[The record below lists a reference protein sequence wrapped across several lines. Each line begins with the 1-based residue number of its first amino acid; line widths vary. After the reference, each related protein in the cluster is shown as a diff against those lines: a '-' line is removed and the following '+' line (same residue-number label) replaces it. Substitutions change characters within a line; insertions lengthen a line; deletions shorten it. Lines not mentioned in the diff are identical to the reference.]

1 MIRRLLKHG
10 FAVAVLWLLRRY
22 EQVSLDLLKIR
33 AAVYYVR
40 GVQTARSA
48 AIVGLLVVGV
58 VVLLASGFVLVPIG
72 LAVLIYGL
80 SGSWVAACVVLL
92 VLGAL
97 YVIVPLLVLRRFMS
111 ERAWMSFFKV
121 DDLVARFTRKST
133 SD

>member
-1 MIRRLLKHG
+1 MMRRLLKHG

-22 EQVSLDLLKIR
+22 KQVSLDLLKIR
-33 AAVYYVR
+33 AAIYYVR
-40 GVQTARSA
+40 GVRAARSA
-48 AIVGLLVVGV
+48 AIVGLMAVGV

-80 SGSWVAACVVLL
+80 SGSWVAACIVLL

-97 YVIVPLLVLRRFMS
+97 YVIVPLFVLRRCMS

-133 SD
+133 TD